1 MKESNYRKLTAKE
14 AEKEVTFYSNHGYA
28 SRLITEDDF
37 RTIGKERTIRWRFF
51 QGRRVRMFAVRF
63 EYGVYLK
70 NTGIQ
75 VGFFGQKR
83 AFRVGNLYASGR

>member
-1 MKESNYRKLTAKE
+1 MKESNYKKLTAKE
-14 AEKEVTFYSNHGYA
+14 AEKEIAFYDDHGYK

-37 RTIGKERTIRWRFF
+37 RTIGKERTVRWCFF
-51 QGRRVRMFAVRF
+51 QGRRVRVFAVRF

-75 VGFFGQKR
+75 VGIFGQKCV
-83 AFRVGNLYASGR
+83 FRVGNLYASGR